1 MVVVLAGCAA
11 PGPAGPAATGPT
23 VPSVTPGSIT
33 LTTTAGTSAAGS
45 TAPPLVECGNG
56 ALPTVVPGTITIG
69 TESPAAAPWFVAG
82 TPSNGEG
89 LESAVGY
96 AVAAV
101 LGYGRDQVSWRTV
114 DRLQAAAGATTGS
127 DLVLNQFTAPDMP
140 ASGVDYS
147 TGYFSVTDTLVTSR
161 SAPLPTASVAALAG
175 QRVGAVAGAAGA
187 GTAMRV
193 TGSSPTTFADQRLAL
208 AALAAGAVPAVV
220 LSTPDALT
228 AAAADP
234 GLQLVGQLPID
245 PSVQPTQFKAL
256 LPKGSALTGCVSGA
270 IDRLRV
276 EGTLEQLATQWVDPA
291 VPQLR

>member
-1 MVVVLAGCAA
+1 M
-11 PGPAGPAATGPT
+11 
-23 VPSVTPGSIT
+23 PSVTPGSIT

-161 SAPLPTASVAALAG
+161 SAPLRTASVAALAG